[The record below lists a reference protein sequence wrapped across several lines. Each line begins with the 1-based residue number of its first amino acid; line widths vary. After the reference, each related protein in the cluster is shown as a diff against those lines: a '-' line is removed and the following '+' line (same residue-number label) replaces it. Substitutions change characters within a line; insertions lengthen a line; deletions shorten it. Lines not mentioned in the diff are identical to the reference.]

1 MKRTALYFVAPE
13 RVEIIEEEISAPQK
27 NQVMVRTLVSAIS
40 PGTEMLFYR
49 GHVPE
54 ELPMDVSIAAL
65 QGKKAVYPFKYGYA
79 SVGEVV
85 EIGEDVAK
93 TWIGERV
100 FSFHPHESLYLA
112 DLSEVMIVPEEIP
125 TGGAVFLPTMET
137 AVNFTM
143 DGHPIIG
150 EAVAVFGLGIVG
162 LMTTSLLS
170 GFPLGILLTF
180 DRYPFR
186 RAEALNVGVDASL
199 DPAEPDSAERAAA
212 ILKKAGWESGV
223 DLTFELS
230 GTPSALNQAIAVTGF
245 DGRIVIGSWYGKKT
259 AEIDLGGKFHRSRI
273 RLISSQ
279 VSTVSPALSGRWD
292 KQRRLKVSW
301 EQILKIRPQR
311 WVTHRFPFAD
321 APKAYHLLEEHP
333 EETLQ
338 ILFDYPMGE

>member
-1 MKRTALYFVAPE
+1 MKRTSLYFVAPE
-13 RVEIIEEEISAPQK
+13 KVEIIEEEVEAPK
-27 NQVMVRTLVSAIS
+27 KDQVLVRTLVSAIS
-40 PGTEMLFYR
+40 PGTEMLFFN

-54 ELPMDVSIAAL
+54 AISMDATITSL
-65 QGKKAVYPFKYGYA
+65 QGKANYPFKYGYA
-79 SVGEVV
+79 SVGEVIEV
-85 EIGEDVAK
+85 GEQVSK
-93 TWIGERV
+93 SWIDKRI
-100 FSFHPHESLYLA
+100 FSFHPHESQYVA
-112 DLSEVMIVPEEIP
+112 DLTDVMVVPEEIP
-125 TGGAVFLPTMET
+125 TGGAAFLPTMET
-137 AVNFTM
+137 AVNFMM
-143 DGHPIIG
+143 DGHPMIG
-150 EAVAVFGLGIVG
+150 EAIAVFGLGIVG

-170 GFPLGILLTF
+170 CFPLGILLTF

-186 RAEALNVGVDASL
+186 RAEALSMGVDASL
-199 DPAEPDSAERAAA
+199 DPAGPDVEAKIES

-230 GTPSALNQAIAVTGF
+230 GAPSALNQAIAVTGF

-279 VSTVSPALSGRWD
+279 VSTVTPALSGRWD
-292 KQRRLKVSW
+292 KQRRLKVAW

-311 WVTHRFPFAD
+311 WVTQRFPFND
-321 APKAYHLLEEHP
+321 APKAYQLLKEHP